1 MDFAWSD
8 EDLAFQAELESFLD
22 RELPPF
28 VDEWEAGNGEGDD
41 APSRGVMGV
50 MDKRA
55 AWQRKLN
62 EGRWAAILWPEE
74 HGGRGATVSQN
85 VIYTQ
90 VMARYR
96 TPGTYN
102 ANGIVQIGPSII
114 AWGTEEQKARWLPGI
129 LDATEHWCQG
139 FSEPQAGSDLANL
152 RTTAVLSGDG
162 THYVVNGQKVWTSSA
177 QIAKWGLFLFRTDP
191 TAIERGRKH
200 EGITAFVVDL
210 ETPGI
215 DIRPIREITG
225 DSMFCE
231 VFFDDAKIPV
241 GDRLG
246 DESMGWIVSM
256 GALGQE
262 RVGSSGQAISMAQD
276 LRALLQTAKSVNPAA
291 LEDPAI
297 RDRVARLHTQI
308 EFTRLLLMRAL
319 SKVLNGEK
327 GWPEV
332 PLAKLQWGS
341 ISLWLAELAVDVL
354 GPAGVLAKGAPGAV
368 DGGVWARNY
377 VWQRYTTIGA
387 GPTEVQKNI
396 IADRALKLER

>member
-22 RELPPF
+22 HELPPF

-152 RTTAVLSGDG
+152 RTTAVLSDDG

-291 LEDPAI
+291 LDDPAI